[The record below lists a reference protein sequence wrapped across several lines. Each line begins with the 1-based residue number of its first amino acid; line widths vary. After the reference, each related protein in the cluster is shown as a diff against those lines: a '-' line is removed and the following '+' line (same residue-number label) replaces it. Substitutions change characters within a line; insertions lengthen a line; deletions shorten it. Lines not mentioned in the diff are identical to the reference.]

1 MAPVSIKD
9 RFANRFAMTLTTPAG
24 GALTITEIPT
34 NVNVFSRTAFIIHK
48 LEYILNYASYD
59 QIVAAA
65 DQICVGLVSSIN
77 VASILDNIA
86 WVHDPSVID
95 VMEVCADLHG
105 AAANMNIRQSPIVH
119 DFGDMPGGGLLVSAR
134 PLYMAIQAN
143 SIAGAVQ
150 CFVRGWYTQIEMKD
164 DEFIELVDYF
174 RIM

>member
-48 LEYILNYASYD
+48 LEYIFNYASID
-59 QIVAAA
+59 AIVAAA

-95 VMEVCADLHG
+95 VCEVAASLYG
-105 AAANMNIRQSPIVH
+105 AAANMILREGPKIH
-119 DFGDMPGGGLLVSAR
+119 DFSSMPGGGLLVSAR